1 MFGKGFR
8 CEKSS
13 FEFEDVY
20 VMSGLRVSSWQH
32 ELQPALDA
40 SEVLYRSE
48 SKELIT
54 IPSRVVNF

>member
-20 VMSGLRVSSWQH
+20 VMSGLRLVPGSMSSGLLWMRLKFFIDLSQ
-32 ELQPALDA
+32 
-40 SEVLYRSE
+40 R
-48 SKELIT
+48 
-54 IPSRVVNF
+54 N

>member
-20 VMSGLRVSSWQH
+20 VMSGLRLVPGSMSSSLLWMRLKFFIDLSQ
-32 ELQPALDA
+32 
-40 SEVLYRSE
+40 R
-48 SKELIT
+48 
-54 IPSRVVNF
+54 N